1 MHCKIKT
8 LKNWFNYRRKLL
20 KQKYIKKPK
29 YIRSSQE
36 ISWAKPSQKDAEI
49 SPTEASEDQNGELSS
64 TMLSSSFLSKH
75 NHHEKDQMI
84 SEKKNSYSFG
94 WLLIPANMFYNQNF
108 CYMFNQPPYY

>member
-49 SPTEASEDQNGELSS
+49 SLTETSEDQNAELSS
-64 TMLSSSFLSKH
+64 NCHQTVTIGKTQLAKI
-75 NHHEKDQMI
+75 N
-84 SEKKNSYSFG
+84 
-94 WLLIPANMFYNQNF
+94 
-108 CYMFNQPPYY
+108 